1 MPRGCVLHTTV
12 RAAEVLPNAG
22 GDSDDFAPA
31 QVYALFDDVLLLTD
45 GCALGMY
52 GHWISSNFVVVLYI
66 TRHLHANCSVELFD
80 PHASFIILLR
90 RKVMFHGPVD
100 QALPFF
106 QSHLGFEC
114 PVRKDA
120 ASFLQEVTTPKG
132 DRMVQLAMVCR

>member
-1 MPRGCVLHTTV
+1 M
-12 RAAEVLPNAG
+12 
-22 GDSDDFAPA
+22 
-31 QVYALFDDVLLLTD
+31 
-45 GCALGMY
+45 
-52 GHWISSNFVVVLYI
+52 YI
-66 TRHLHANCSVELFD
+66 TF
-80 PHASFIILLR
+80 LR

-132 DRMVQLAMVCR
+132 DRVVQLAMVCR